1 MKLLW
6 IVLGLSAAGTAAFLA
21 FASAW
26 SGWELSFHLWIALGL
41 GTFLSLAL
49 GGGLTALMFYSA
61 RQGYD
66 DRVEPDRGDE
76 SN

>member
-6 IVLGLSAAGTAAFLA
+6 IVLGLSAGGTAAFLA
-21 FASAW
+21 LASAW
-26 SGWELSFHLWIALGL
+26 SGWELTFHLWIALGL
-41 GTFLSLAL
+41 GVFLSLAL

-66 DRVEPDRGDE
+66 DRVELDPGDDR
-76 SN
+76 N